1 MITIKEL
8 ARELSVSISTVS
20 KALNDNPEISDTTV
34 KRIKELA
41 VLRNYKPNKAAV
53 SLKSNKTM
61 TIGVIIPDI
70 LNHFF
75 AKVLHGI
82 EEASSKFGYNIITCI
97 SNESHEKE
105 ADILQLLADGTVDGF
120 ILAAAE
126 ETQVKNIENHFIKVL
141 NDKIPIVMFDRI
153 LEGVNCDKVII
164 DDFAATYDATKA
176 LLNEGRK
183 NIILINHIN
192 QLSVGKL
199 RVEGYKKAI
208 EDAIDYTGKPNV
220 IVIDKDEDLE
230 HAINTI
236 FKTHKTID
244 GIVSIDNISGVTAIN
259 VAKNKGFNIP
269 EDISIIG
276 FSSDDVLRFSSP
288 KLSTVAQHGEAIGSA
303 SVELLINRLESK
315 NTSKKVVKTVDFS
328 IKLRET
334 TK

>member
-8 ARELSVSISTVS
+8 ARELNVSISTVS
-20 KALNDNPEISDTTV
+20 KALNNNPEISNTTI

-53 SLKSNKTM
+53 SLKSSKTM

-75 AKVLHGI
+75 AKVLYGI
-82 EEASSKFGYNIITCI
+82 EEASSKLGYNIITCI

-105 ADILQLLADGTVDGF
+105 ADILQLLADGSVDGF

-126 ETQVKNIENHFIKVL
+126 ETQVKNNGSHFEKVL
-141 NDKIPIVMFDRI
+141 NDRIPIVMFDRI
-153 LEGVNCDKVII
+153 LEGIDCDKVII
-164 DDFAATYDATKA
+164 DDFAATYDATKL

-183 NIILINHIN
+183 NIILINHID

-199 RVEGYKKAI
+199 RVEGYKRAI
-208 EDAIDYTGKPNV
+208 EDDVNYTKKPNV
-220 IVIDKDEDLE
+220 AIIDKDHDLE
-230 HAINTI
+230 QSINTI
-236 FKTHKTID
+236 FETNKTID

-259 VAKNKGFNIP
+259 VAKNRAFNIP
-269 EDISIIG
+269 KDISIIG
-276 FSSDDVLRFSSP
+276 FSSDDVLGFSSP
-288 KLSTVAQHGEAIGSA
+288 KLSTVAQHGEDIGRA
-303 SVELLINRLESK
+303 SVELLIDRLENK
-315 NTSKKVVKTVDFS
+315 NTSKKVIKTVDFS